1 MSENGGGSAAENGAE
16 ASVEERRPRSVE
28 KLEAFLGEGLL
39 HAGESLGEWTVAAA
53 PDVLHRALQFLASDE
68 DLQFAH
74 MSDLTAVDLSELSR
88 SEPGM
93 GGARYA
99 AVYHLYSPGNN
110 ERLRV
115 KTPVSE
121 ESLSVPT
128 VSDIWMAAE
137 WAEREVYDM
146 FGIAFEGHPD
156 LRRILMPD
164 NFQSHP
170 LRKDY
175 PTKGLGERAAFD
187 FELSASNLM
196 GKSGER
202 ESGGDEIESETM
214 VLNIGPQH
222 PATHG
227 TLHLE
232 VELDGERIV
241 KTTPH
246 LGYLHTG
253 FEKLAEA
260 MHWNQWIVVTDRMNY
275 LSPLSNNFGYVL
287 AVEKLLGLEVPK
299 RAQYIRVALAEL
311 TRVADYM
318 VWLGT
323 HALDIGAFTAFLFA
337 FQQREK
343 AYEILEACAGA
354 RLTVSYTR
362 VGGLYHDVPDSF
374 EAMMRAFVKE
384 FLDEALPEIEK
395 LLSRNRI
402 WIDRTQ
408 GVGVLSAEEAVNR
421 GITGPCLR
429 GSGIARDLRKLE
441 PYSSYEEFEFDVPVG
456 AGGDTYDRYLVRLEE
471 LRQSCRI
478 IAQALDNMP
487 DGPVNVEDHKM
498 RFADKSHVYKTPDH
512 THAYDPT
519 RPYGS
524 IEGLIHHFKV
534 NMDGHGVPV
543 PAGEAYCAT
552 ESPNG
557 ELGFFIVSDGSGV
570 PYRVRVRPPS
580 FYNYQSL
587 PRLLEG
593 HMMSDVVTVL
603 GSLNV
608 IAGELDR

>member
-1 MSENGGGSAAENGAE
+1 MLMSGEREDSIGTEKMSANGK
-16 ASVEERRPRSVE
+16 PQTIE
-28 KLEAFLGEGLL
+28 KLEDAFGGAVLHTGE
-39 HAGESLGEWTVAAA
+39 ALGEWSAVVALDLIHA
-53 PDVLHRALQFLASDE
+53 ALQFLASDSE
-68 DLQFAH
+68 LAYEH
-74 MSDLTAVDLSELSR
+74 LSDLTAVDLSQLNR
-88 SEPGM
+88 AEPGLD
-93 GGARYA
+93 GARYA
-99 AVYHLYSPGNN
+99 VVYHLYSPKN
-110 ERLRV
+110 ETRLRV
-115 KTPVSE
+115 KTPVTDE
-121 ESLSVPT
+121 NPTAPT
-128 VSDIWMAAE
+128 VSDIWAAAG

-146 FGIAFEGHPD
+146 FGIAFENHPD

-164 NFQSHP
+164 NFTSHP

-175 PTKGLGERAAFD
+175 PTKGLGERAAFN
-187 FELSASNLM
+187 FETSASNLV
-196 GKSGER
+196 GKSDSTERGE
-202 ESGGDEIESETM
+202 DAIESETM

-241 KTTPH
+241 RATPH

-287 AVEKLLGLEVPK
+287 AVEKLIGVEIPK
-299 RAQYIRVALAEL
+299 RAQYVRVALAEL
-311 TRVADYM
+311 ARIADYM

-323 HALDIGAFTAFLFA
+323 HALDIGAFTAFLYA

-343 AYEILEACAGA
+343 TYEIFEACAGA
-354 RLTVSYTR
+354 RLTISYTR
-362 VGGLYHDVPDSF
+362 VGGLFYDAPESF
-374 EAMMRAFVKE
+374 EPMMRAFVKE
-384 FLDEALPEIEK
+384 FTDEALPEIEK

-408 GVGVLSAEEAVNR
+408 GVGVISAEEAVSY
-421 GITGPCLR
+421 GLTGPCLR
-429 GSGIARDLRKLE
+429 GSGVRRDLRKTE

-456 AGGDTYDRYLVRLEE
+456 ASGDTYDRYLVRLEE

-478 IAQALDNMP
+478 ITQALDNMP
-487 DGPVNVEDHKM
+487 DGPVNVEDHKL

-512 THAYDPT
+512 THPYDPT
-519 RPYGS
+519 QPYGS

-557 ELGFFIVSDGSGV
+557 ELGFYIVSDGSGT

-593 HMMSDVVTVL
+593 HMMSDVVTAL